1 MPLSPVAPSGV
12 GTAFVYPVQTTSGIG
27 IIAQLNALP
36 GDVNPPIIFE
46 PGPQLTNDRAQVFVI
61 VTGASLD
68 WGGCI
73 VNLSLDNTTFG
84 PVGTI
89 MRGGIQ
95 GVTTNTFPS
104 HADPDTVDTL
114 SVDISMSD
122 GQIIAGTVNDAD
134 HGVTLLYVGGELVCY
149 TAATLTS
156 AFNYDLDTYIR
167 RGFYGS
173 PIGSHGAGSQFAFV
187 STSTF
192 QENFLPQLIGTTVYF
207 KFQSFNNL
215 GGQIQDLGAVT
226 SYPYTLLGTGFTPKP
241 WYQSMSLGGAFT
253 DLPVDTWDGNYEIFD
268 VEMPAAVT
276 FPAGFATSPTPG
288 CEVAPSTDV
297 HLTFQ
302 TIHAGVPT
310 TVGTLDILTG
320 ATTGGFTVAAG
331 FTVPTGDRLRCYAP
345 AGVDSILV
353 GLFAT
358 IVGTRTI

>member
-1 MPLSPVAPSGV
+1 MPLPPVAPSGV
-12 GTAFVYPVQTTSGIG
+12 GTAFQYPTQATTGIG
-27 IIAQLNALP
+27 IIQQLNALP
-36 GDVNPPIIFE
+36 GDVNPPIFFE
-46 PGPQLTNDRAQVFVI
+46 PGPLLTNDRAQLFII
-61 VTGASLD
+61 VTGAAVA

-84 PVGTI
+84 TVGTI
-89 MRGGIQ
+89 LRGGIQ
-95 GVTTNTFPS
+95 GVTTATFPS

-114 SVDISMSD
+114 SVDITMSG
-122 GQIIAGTVNDAD
+122 GQIIAGTVSDAD

-215 GGQIQDLGAVT
+215 GGAIQDLATVT
-226 SYPYTLLGTGFTPKP
+226 SYPYTLLGTGFVPKP
-241 WYQSMSLGGAFT
+241 WYQSVSVGGKFT
-253 DLPVDTWDGNYEIFD
+253 DIPIDTWDGNYELFD
-268 VEMPAAVT
+268 VEMPVPVT
-276 FPAGFATSPTPG
+276 FPAGFGSSPVPG
-288 CEVAPSTDV
+288 CEIAPAADV

-302 TIHAGVPT
+302 TIHSGAPT
-310 TVGTLDILTG
+310 TRGTLDILAG
-320 ATTGGFTVAAG
+320 NTTGGFTVASG
-331 FTVPTGDRLRCYAP
+331 FTVPAGDRLRCYAP
-345 AGVDSILV
+345 AAVDQTIV
-353 GLFAT
+353 GLFGT
-358 IVGTRTI
+358 IVGTR